1 MAKIKFHKQKQQII
15 QTKRIKSIT
24 RFDEETKQLLLQQ
37 KSELMKQQGAT
48 LVDADEIV
56 VKEQEKQSFGL

>member
-1 MAKIKFHKQKQQII
+1 
-15 QTKRIKSIT
+15 
-24 RFDEETKQLLLQQ
+24 
-37 KSELMKQQGAT
+37 MKQQGAT